1 MDILIEFLVGLFVEL
16 PMESEHVKTRT
27 KTILFLIVCGILDA
41 FTGFLFYQMCFVQQD
56 LTGSVICG
64 AVLLFLLALTIFGS
78 ISGHKRNWK

>member
-1 MDILIEFLVGLFVEL
+1 MDILFVILVGLFVEL

-41 FTGFLFYQMCFVQQD
+41 FTGFLFYQMCFVQRD
-56 LTGSVICG
+56 LMGSILCG

-78 ISGHKRNWK
+78 ISGHTRNSK

>member
-1 MDILIEFLVGLFVEL
+1 MDVLFEFLVGLFVEL

-41 FTGFLFYQMCFVQQD
+41 LTGFLFYQVCFIQHD
-56 LTGSVICG
+56 LVSSVLCG
-64 AVLLFLLALTIFGS
+64 AVLMFLLALTIFGS